1 MASGKKYGHMGLAL
15 LIAAP
20 VIIFN
25 PDMAVVDILPDFIA
39 YIMISVGITRM
50 SYICPQIE
58 AALPRFKWAAVVSG
72 SGAP

>member
-39 YIMISVGITRM
+39 YIMISARKLRRHCRASNGRLW
-50 SYICPQIE
+50 CPGQSS
-58 AALPRFKWAAVVSG
+58 F
-72 SGAP
+72 